1 MNDMLKGLVGKANA
15 FCKGSCWRF
24 HFDICS
30 AHFRLQ
36 YLTFVVLISDFSRI
50 SLWGYDSDQDSCKP
64 KNRAELQTFQVGCH
78 SGKW

>member
-36 YLTFVVLISDFSRI
+36 
-50 SLWGYDSDQDSCKP
+50 
-64 KNRAELQTFQVGCH
+64 
-78 SGKW
+78 